1 MAHHERMIE
10 LPNGP
15 VRVRIHG
22 DSGPAFVWTHGAF
35 HPIDVD
41 DRSPLGPVFD
51 SLPGVRVI
59 RYDTRGQGRTPALAT
74 DDAHRW
80 DALAD
85 ELLALADAL
94 GLDRFVAGGISM
106 GAAITLHAALC
117 APERVLA
124 MILLAPPT
132 AWETRPAAQESYRV
146 LAALDGPRAVAAHVA
161 SDLERDMPG
170 GVIPAPLQFM
180 VDELSKCDGIA
191 LGRVLRAAAES
202 DLPSREAL
210 ARLSVPTLLLP
221 WVDDS
226 GHPLSTAEALQV
238 TLPHA
243 KTVVL
248 NGVSDTETIVRAMRE
263 HLRATGT
270 VL

>member
-1 MAHHERMIE
+1 MAHHERIIE
-10 LPNGP
+10 LSTGP

-22 DSGPAFVWTHGAF
+22 DNGPALLWTHGVF

-41 DRSPLGPVFD
+41 DRSPLGPMFD
-51 SLPGVRVI
+51 ALPDVRVI
-59 RYDTRGQGRTPALAT
+59 RYDTRGQGRTPALET
-74 DDAHRW
+74 DEAHRW

-106 GAAITLHAALC
+106 GAAITLHAALR
-117 APERVLA
+117 APERITA

-132 AWETRPAAQESYRV
+132 AWETRPAAQESYRA
-146 LAALDGPRAVAAHVA
+146 LASLDGPRAVAARVA
-161 SDLERDMPG
+161 SDIERDMPD

-180 VDELSKCDGIA
+180 VDELAKSDATA
-191 LGRVLRAAAES
+191 LGRVLRAAAVS
-202 DLPSREAL
+202 DLPAREAL
-210 ARLSVPTLLLP
+210 STLAVPTLLLP

-226 GHPLSTAEALQV
+226 GHPISTAEALQE
-238 TLPHA
+238 TLPNA
-243 KTVVL
+243 RTVVL
-248 NGVSDTETIVRAMRE
+248 RGVSDTEAIVGAMRA
-263 HLRATGT
+263 HLGT